1 MVFGGKASLS
11 WLKEEPNEFVHTSF
25 TAVPKSSSAVPAIW
39 RLLQTSMPALGGD
52 ASPLGKQGTVGD
64 RTGIQTA
71 HDGVKGF
78 AFVDAVIN
86 NSESNSVW
94 RRRSR
99 HSPEIPVGYPM
110 RLLDSIFPWPLE
122 WACS

>member
-1 MVFGGKASLS
+1 LAQRRAERVRSHELHGRTEIIKRGAGYLEAFANLYAG
-11 WLKEEPNEFVHTSF
+11 
-25 TAVPKSSSAVPAIW
+25 
-39 RLLQTSMPALGGD
+39 LGGD
-52 ASPLGKQGTVGD
+52 ASPLGKQATVGD
-64 RTGIQTA
+64 RAGIPTT
-71 HDGVKGF
+71 HDGLKGF

-110 RLLDSIFPWPLE
+110 RLLDSIFPSPLE
-122 WACS
+122 CSCS